1 MLLYLLIGLSLVLM
15 GVAGLQLT
23 YMFYLDR
30 MHKERKKHLK
40 SLERKCG
47 LLATRLEQA
56 EGRIS
61 RQNAVLEAAGLTV
74 DDDIWA
80 DVIDD
85 R

>member
-15 GVAGLQLT
+15 GVAGLQFT

-30 MHKERKKHLK
+30 LHKERKKHIN
-40 SLERKCG
+40 SLERKCRR
-47 LLATRLEQA
+47 LTDRLEQA
-56 EGRIS
+56 EHRIS
-61 RQNAVLEAAGLTV
+61 RQNAVLEAVGLTV
-74 DDDIWA
+74 EDDIWA

>member
-1 MLLYLLIGLSLVLM
+1 MLLYVLIGLSFVLM
-15 GVAGLQLT
+15 GVAGLQFT
-23 YMFYLDR
+23 YMFYVDR
-30 MHKERKKHLK
+30 LHKERKKHIN

-61 RQNAVLEAAGLTV
+61 RQNAVLEAAGLKV
-74 DDDIWA
+74 EDDIWA